1 MKLLIFSSISC
12 INQRTCSIELGS
24 AAPKP
29 PAESANTA
37 SPVPVFCSHACL
49 QPSEKWLSA
58 NSLLTINE
66 LLPQCPSW
74 SHLRSLSHCY
84 YYLEEFQSLSCTE
97 MTFTGSQTNE
107 TTWPTYSGGLID
119 AEKIFKDVNRRKR
132 LHIGFVSF
140 FSKRFCNI
148 YPCTGT
154 DRKSVV

>member
-49 QPSEKWLSA
+49 QPGEKWLSA

-66 LLPQCPSW
+66 LLSQCPSW

-97 MTFTGSQTNE
+97 MMFTGSQTNE
-107 TTWPTYSGGLID
+107 TTWSTYSGGLMMPKRFSKMWTE
-119 AEKIFKDVNRRKR
+119 EKGFTLVLFPFFQR
-132 LHIGFVSF
+132 GFVTFIHVQVLLSL
-140 FSKRFCNI
+140 
-148 YPCTGT
+148 
-154 DRKSVV
+154 